1 MLALRPRPV
10 DAELTGT
17 ALAGAAGAVGAGSV
31 GTSTGAAGTR
41 AADMGSAAERRR
53 AGWPAVG
60 LVTVARDARL
70 AGAADWV
77 WADWVWAD
85 WAWADRV
92 WADRVWADR
101 VWADR
106 VWADSDELTESDEVG
121 SAWATAAV
129 TTDPAPAKTPATATP
144 RHSCLTCLAVSLF
157 FPVPMLRYPLDPG
170 SLPLRRGKDRRLDFA
185 QNRGPPPLPRRFTA
199 DSGDVAWRQM
209 DFIATGDIGTPA
221 KLYSGAFLWCNRS

>member
-10 DAELTGT
+10 DAELTVT
-17 ALAGAAGAVGAGSV
+17 ALAGAAGAVGVGSAGT
-31 GTSTGAAGTR
+31 GTGAAGTR
-41 AADMGSAAERRR
+41 AADVGSAAARRR
-53 AGWPAVG
+53 AGWLAVG

-70 AGAADWV
+70 AGAADRV
-77 WADWVWAD
+77 
-85 WAWADRV
+85 WADRV

-106 VWADSDELTESDEVG
+106 VWADPAWADSDELTESDEVG

-129 TTDPAPAKTPATATP
+129 TTEPAPAKTPATATP

-157 FPVPMLRYPLDPG
+157 FLVPMLRYPLDLG
-170 SLPLRRGKDRRLDFA
+170 FLPLRCGRDRRLDFT
-185 QNRGPPPLPRRFTA
+185 QNRGQPSLPRRFTA
-199 DSGDVAWRQM
+199 HSTDVARRRPDFIPTGDVSA
-209 DFIATGDIGTPA
+209 PA

>member
-41 AADMGSAAERRR
+41 AADVGSAAERRR

-70 AGAADWV
+70 AGAADW
-77 WADWVWAD
+77 
-85 WAWADRV
+85 AWAERA
-92 WADRVWADR
+92 WAERVWADR

-129 TTDPAPAKTPATATP
+129 TTEPAPAKTPATATP

-157 FPVPMLRYPLDPG
+157 FMVPMLRYPLDPG
-170 SLPLRRGKDRRLDFA
+170 SLPLRRGKDQRLDFA

-199 DSGDVAWRQM
+199 HSGDVARRRP
-209 DFIATGDIGTPA
+209 DSVNTGGISTPA

>member
-17 ALAGAAGAVGAGSV
+17 ALAGAAGAIGVGSA

-53 AGWPAVG
+53 AGWPAVD
-60 LVTVARDARL
+60 LVTVTRDARL

-77 WADWVWAD
+77 WADW
-85 WAWADRV
+85 V

-129 TTDPAPAKTPATATP
+129 TTEPAPAKTPATATP

-157 FPVPMLRYPLDPG
+157 FTVPMLRYPLDPG
-170 SLPLRRGKDRRLDFA
+170 SLPLRCRGDRRLRISLA
-185 QNRGPPPLPRRFTA
+185 
-199 DSGDVAWRQM
+199 
-209 DFIATGDIGTPA
+209 
-221 KLYSGAFLWCNRS
+221 